1 MLRSGNDG
9 FVSIAITDSEH
20 PGSSAL
26 AKNGPGQPVETA
38 VGHALLDTGITD
50 NVYPVPDL
58 ESLDDAGA
66 RGQTAFSEIFLE
78 LIPCFLSWTIVMCHC
93 LFSLLHSFNL
103 RNVEAGYVSC
113 FFQDLGKTRTGSA

>member
-1 MLRSGNDG
+1 MLWSGDDG
-9 FVSIAITDSEH
+9 FVSIAITDRDH
-20 PGSSAL
+20 PGASAL
-26 AKNGPGQPVETA
+26 AKDSSCQAVETT

-50 NVYPVPDL
+50 NVYLVPDL

-66 RGQTAFSEIFLE
+66 RGQPAFPEIFLE
-78 LIPCFLSWTIVMCHC
+78 LIPCFLPWTIVMCHC

-113 FFQDLGKTRTGSA
+113 FVQDLGKTRTGSA